1 MQPLYQEKLLA
12 WYAHRGRA
20 HLPWRADPSPYRVV
34 VSEFMLQQTQVER
47 VIPAFERFIARFRSF
62 AELAGASR
70 ADVVRAW
77 KGLGYNSRAVRLHE
91 LARAVRDLHTG
102 LLPSDEAALRALP
115 GVGPYTARAIRAFT
129 FNADTIAIDT
139 NVRRIVHRTQFG
151 FEHPPRASDR
161 ELDAIATALVPPKR
175 AFEFNSALMDLGAT
189 VCLAR
194 APKCLICPLRK
205 HCAAAPLDAATL
217 RAVAQ
222 TKRTTSPS
230 KSVPFE
236 RTNRFL
242 RGRVVDRLR
251 ALPARRTISLL
262 DLHAGLALSAPHHDA
277 QAIGVAI
284 DALLREGL
292 IERSRGG
299 VRLRA

>member
-1 MQPLYQEKLLA
+1 MLSSELLA

-47 VIPAFERFIARFRSF
+47 VIPTFERFIARFQSF

-91 LARAVRDLHTG
+91 LARAVRDFHAG
-102 LLPSDEAALRALP
+102 HLPSDETALRALA
-115 GVGPYTARAIRAFT
+115 GVGPYTARAIRAFA

-139 NVRRIVHRTQFG
+139 NVRRIVHRIQFG
-151 FEHPPRASDR
+151 CEHPPRASAR

-189 VCLAR
+189 VCTAR
-194 APKCLICPLRK
+194 APRCLICPLRK
-205 HCAAAPLDAATL
+205 RCAAAPLDASTL
-217 RAVAQ
+217 RVVAQ
-222 TKRTTSPS
+222 KRRTTSPS

-251 ALPARRTISLL
+251 AVAGKRSISLL
-262 DLHAGLALSAPHHDA
+262 DLHAGLRIAAPGHDSDAIESAL
-277 QAIGVAI
+277 

-292 IERSRGG
+292 IERSRNG
-299 VRLRA
+299 VRLRT

>member
-1 MQPLYQEKLLA
+1 MKLAGVLLRWHA
-12 WYAHRGRA
+12 AHGRR
-20 HLPWRADPSPYRVV
+20 HLPWRAEPTPYRVV

-47 VIPAFERFIARFRSF
+47 VIPAFERFVARFRGF

-91 LARAVRDLHTG
+91 LARAVRDLHAG
-102 LLPSDEAALRALP
+102 LLPSDVTALRALP
-115 GVGPYTARAIRAFT
+115 GVGPYTARAIRAFA
-129 FNADTIAIDT
+129 FNADMIAIDT
-139 NVRRIVHRTQFG
+139 NVRHIVHRTQFG
-151 FEHPPRASDR
+151 FEHPPRASAR

-189 VCLAR
+189 VCTAR
-194 APKCLICPLRK
+194 AAKCLICPLRK
-205 HCAAAPLDAATL
+205 HCAAAPLDVATL
-217 RAVAQ
+217 RVVARK
-222 TKRTTSPS
+222 KRTTPPS

-251 ALPARRTISLL
+251 AVAGNRSISLL
-262 DLHAGLALSAPHHDA
+262 DLHAGLRLDAPGHDSDAIESALA
-277 QAIGVAI
+277 
-284 DALLREGL
+284 ALLREGL

-299 VRLRA
+299 VRLRT

>member
-1 MQPLYQEKLLA
+1 MLSSELLA
-12 WYAHRGRA
+12 WYARRGRS

-47 VIPAFERFIARFRSF
+47 VIPAFGRFVARFPSF

-91 LARAVRDLHTG
+91 LARAVRDSHAG
-102 LLPSDEAALRALP
+102 HLPSDETALRALA
-115 GVGPYTARAIRAFT
+115 GVGPYTARAIRAFA

-151 FEHPPRASDR
+151 CEHPPRASAR

-189 VCLAR
+189 VCTAR
-194 APKCLICPLRK
+194 APRCLICPLRK
-205 HCAAAPLDAATL
+205 RCAAAPLDAATL
-217 RAVAQ
+217 RVVAQ
-222 TKRTTSPS
+222 KTTSPS

-251 ALPARRTISLL
+251 ALPPSRGISLL
-262 DLHAGLALSAPHHDA
+262 DLQTDLALSAPHHDGP
-277 QAIGVAI
+277 AIEAAI
-284 DALLREGL
+284 AALARDGLVERTREKL
-292 IERSRGG
+292 
-299 VRLRA
+299 RLRT